1 MNDIL
6 IQGCR
11 DLWKATRSE
20 RKGTWKLIMLLN
32 ENEDEKVE
40 GRRGCGVR
48 AEMENSTARTA
59 QSSRNCF
66 LMSLTKP
73 FILILE
79 TLFKIKSLVSILRL
93 LWWKR
98 PDVSGILRPCISKGY
113 NNMHNRKTKSTTNT
127 RTHTLTIST
136 RPVRETLP
144 ATEHTTAERQD
155 PPAFMGYEH
164 VQQRLTRSYS
174 QQKERRRHAPAS
186 GASRST
192 SVRKAGQ
199 DPSAPAEVTA
209 ICGSAGGGQGEAEL
223 SRHVLGLLLFLSLS
237 FICYFFYSREKTP
250 TIGGYYL
257 VILESHVVFTNLFI
271 CFVFWS
277 FLLKPNG
284 DSAEDLRQRQISF
297 AVLKVN
303 GEGRTHLYE

>member
-1 MNDIL
+1 
-6 IQGCR
+6 
-11 DLWKATRSE
+11 
-20 RKGTWKLIMLLN
+20 
-32 ENEDEKVE
+32 
-40 GRRGCGVR
+40 
-48 AEMENSTARTA
+48 
-59 QSSRNCF
+59 
-66 LMSLTKP
+66 
-73 FILILE
+73 
-79 TLFKIKSLVSILRL
+79 
-93 LWWKR
+93 
-98 PDVSGILRPCISKGY
+98 
-113 NNMHNRKTKSTTNT
+113 MHNRKTKSTTNT

-136 RPVRETLP
+136 RPVRETSP
-144 ATEHTTAERQD
+144 AIEHTTAERQD

-257 VILESHVVFTNLFI
+257 VIF
-271 CFVFWS
+271 
-277 FLLKPNG
+277 
-284 DSAEDLRQRQISF
+284 
-297 AVLKVN
+297 
-303 GEGRTHLYE
+303 